1 MLIVRGAYHFWPKR
15 VAFRNDYCVTCRD
28 QRRAVAVRTF
38 DVGHVFGVPLL
49 PVGFWRH
56 WQCSEC
62 GRKPHSSSRLRKRI
76 LWSGMMALISL
87 SVLFWRV
94 PADSDFAIGA
104 WICRIAAPAGAVF
117 LAVQLFRMLRRPS
130 LRKSLA
136 KVTPAADTV
145 CPFCAT
151 PLVTGF
157 GERWSC
163 PACGVVR
170 Y

>member
-1 MLIVRGAYHFWPKR
+1 MLIIRGAYHFWPKV
-15 VAFRNDYCVTCRD
+15 VAFRNDYCVACKGP
-28 QRRAVAVRTF
+28 RRSVAVRSF
-38 DVGHVFGVPLL
+38 DVGHVFWIPLL

-56 WQCSEC
+56 WKCTEC
-62 GRKPHSSSRLRKRI
+62 GRKPHVSPRLRRALLQRGLFI
-76 LWSGMMALISL
+76 LISL
-87 SVLFWRV
+87 SILFWVV

-104 WICRIAAPAGAVF
+104 WVCRIAAPLGAMV
-117 LAVQLFRMLRRPS
+117 LAVQLFRHLRRPS
-130 LRKSLA
+130 LRRSLA
-136 KVTPAADTV
+136 NVTPAADAT

-157 GERWSC
+157 GPRWSC

>member
-1 MLIVRGAYHFWPKR
+1 MLIIRGAYHLWPKR
-15 VAFRNDYCVTCRD
+15 VAFRNDYCVSCRA

-38 DVGHVFGVPLL
+38 DIGHVWGVPLL

-56 WQCSEC
+56 WKCVEC
-62 GRKPHSSSRLRKRI
+62 GRKPHSSSRLRRR
-76 LWSGMMALISL
+76 LLLSGLSACVSL
-87 SVLFWRV
+87 SILFWRV
-94 PADSDFAIGA
+94 PAGADFLIGA
-104 WICRIAAPAGAVF
+104 WICRIAAPILAMV
-117 LAVQLFRMLRRPS
+117 LAVQLFRFMRRPS

-145 CPFCAT
+145 GPFCTT

-157 GERWSC
+157 GTRWSC
-163 PACGVVR
+163 PGCGVVR